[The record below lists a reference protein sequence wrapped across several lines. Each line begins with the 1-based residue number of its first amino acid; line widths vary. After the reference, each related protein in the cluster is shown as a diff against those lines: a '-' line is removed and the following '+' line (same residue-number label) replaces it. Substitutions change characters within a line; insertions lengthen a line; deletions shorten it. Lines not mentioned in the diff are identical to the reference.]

1 MYNWDWWTIYE
12 QMVTMMMIPIVRIG
26 ALPWNGPTP
35 QSPLLHHCTAILH
48 NGANVQCNQLYCTRN
63 FISTLES
70 TVLHTSG
77 LLCAF
82 LTALYITVV
91 LTIPDICHIFTRTH
105 FDHENYDKIA
115 PRQNSVNHHRTHI
128 SN

>member
-1 MYNWDWWTIYE
+1 MYNWDWCTIYE
-12 QMVTMMMIPIVRIG
+12 QMVTTMMMIPIVRIG

-70 TVLHTSG
+70 TVLHTTG

-82 LTALYITVV
+82 KTAVFISVV
-91 LTIPDICHIFTRTH
+91 LTIPYISDIFTGSQ
-105 FDHENYDKIA
+105 FDD
-115 PRQNSVNHHRTHI
+115 
-128 SN
+128 